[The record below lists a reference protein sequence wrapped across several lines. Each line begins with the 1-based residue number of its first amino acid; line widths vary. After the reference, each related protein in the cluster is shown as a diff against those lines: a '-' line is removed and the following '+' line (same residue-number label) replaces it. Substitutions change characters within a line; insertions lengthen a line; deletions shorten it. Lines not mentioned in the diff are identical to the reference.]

1 MEKKVIGTSS
11 AKQKE
16 LKKKKQKKEIII
28 TKDMR
33 IEARFGS
40 NLKILRTQ
48 RRITQVELAKRTGLH
63 QNYISEIEHGKRNI
77 TLRVMEI
84 IAKALGVREKEFFN
98 ERE

>member
-1 MEKKVIGTSS
+1 MKKNVIGTSS

-16 LKKKKQKKEIII
+16 LKQKEQKKETII
-28 TKDMR
+28 TNDMR

-40 NLKILRTQ
+40 NLKVLRTQ
-48 RRITQVELAKRTGLH
+48 RRITQVELARRTGLH

-84 IAKALGVREKEFFN
+84 IAKALGVQEKEFFN

>member
-1 MEKKVIGTSS
+1 MKKNVIGTSS

-16 LKKKKQKKEIII
+16 LKQKKQKKETII
-28 TKDMR
+28 TNDMR

-40 NLKILRTQ
+40 NVKVLRTQ
-48 RRITQVELAKRTGLH
+48 RRITQVELARRTGLH

-84 IAKALGVREKEFFN
+84 IVKALGVQEKEFFN